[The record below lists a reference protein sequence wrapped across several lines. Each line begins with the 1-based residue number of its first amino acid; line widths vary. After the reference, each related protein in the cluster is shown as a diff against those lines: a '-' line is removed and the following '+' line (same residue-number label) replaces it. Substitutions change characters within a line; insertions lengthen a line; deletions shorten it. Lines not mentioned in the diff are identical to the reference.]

1 MSEWEPID
9 WVEFEDDIIDNEER
23 ARNIVRKYRFD
34 FDKIP
39 KNEIKDLIEKEIE
52 NFQEGSSEYI
62 RVLCGYLYCI
72 GDITDAALI
81 QRAKYEINMDVGCMI
96 DGEWIESLQCEDADG
111 QRKDIIEYFIKYY
124 KCYLEE

>member
-1 MSEWEPID
+1 VSEWEPID

-23 ARNIVRKYRFD
+23 ARNIVQKYRFD

-39 KNEIKDLIEKEIE
+39 KYEIKDLIEKEIE

-81 QRAKYEINMDVGCMI
+81 KRAKYEINMDVGCMI
-96 DGEWIESLQCEDADG
+96 DGEWIESLQCKDADG

-124 KCYLEE
+124 ECYLEE